1 MKLIRLGRS
10 FVVVCTLFAL
20 GLALTS
26 AMSGMQAA
34 PQLVAE
40 NNSGGG
46 GGG

>member
-10 FVVVCTLFAL
+10 FVVVCALFAV

-26 AMSGMQAA
+26 ATGMQAA